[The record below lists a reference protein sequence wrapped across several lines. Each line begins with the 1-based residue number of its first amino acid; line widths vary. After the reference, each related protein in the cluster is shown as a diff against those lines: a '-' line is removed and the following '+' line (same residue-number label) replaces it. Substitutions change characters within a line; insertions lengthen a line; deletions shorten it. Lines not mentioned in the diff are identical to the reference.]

1 MTASGTGAGGLMLA
15 ARAERGADALVMAE
29 IPVPE
34 PGPADVLVKVAAAGL
49 APGMMRLL
57 AQGAF
62 RHLPTTLGHE
72 AAGTVAAVGAE
83 VTGFAPGDRV
93 RVHPNLTCRSC
104 RYCRT
109 DREMMCAQQA
119 MIGHA
124 AFGDVPMP
132 LYDAYHD
139 GGLAEY
145 VRVPHW
151 LLDPLPDAV
160 GFDVG
165 AKVHDLANAVRAL
178 KCAGL
183 PPAATL
189 VVTAATGTMGT
200 ATVKLAR
207 HFGVARL
214 LLVGRSAERLAAV
227 RGLADVP
234 AETVALEE
242 LPDGWAESGG
252 LTRALR
258 SLAPEGAD
266 AVLDFVPQ
274 GAATVQSMAA
284 LATGGTLVHMGA
296 NAAPLAVPPLLLM
309 RNCWRIVGTRAC
321 TRADAEQVL
330 QLLGR
335 GALTADELITHR
347 FPLAEAGRAVEAMQS
362 RDEPIWMSVVNP

>member
-1 MTASGTGAGGLMLA
+1 MTAMLA
-15 ARAERGADALVMAE
+15 ARAEKGSDAPRMTE

-34 PGPADVLVKVAAAGL
+34 PGPLDVLVKVAAAGL

-72 AAGTVAAVGAE
+72 AAGTVAAVGGA
-83 VTGFAPGDRV
+83 VTGVAPGDRV
-93 RVHPNLTCRSC
+93 RVHPNLTCRAC

-151 LLDPLPDAV
+151 LIDPLPDRV
-160 GFDVG
+160 GFDLG

-178 KCAGL
+178 KCADL
-183 PPAATL
+183 PLGGTL

-200 ATVKLAR
+200 AAVKLAP

-214 LLVGRSAERLAAV
+214 VLVGRSAERLEAV
-227 RGLADVP
+227 RALAGDVP
-234 AETVALEE
+234 ADAVALEE
-242 LPDGWAESGG
+242 LPDGWESSGRNDLAG
-252 LTRALR
+252 ALR
-258 SLAPEGAD
+258 RLVPEGAD
-266 AVLDFVPQ
+266 AVLDFVPEGPASAQ
-274 GAATVQSMAA
+274 AMTS

-296 NAAPLAVPPLLLM
+296 NRAPVPLPMAALM
-309 RNCWRIVGTRAC
+309 VNCWRVVGTRSC
-321 TRADAEQVL
+321 TRTDAAEVL
-330 QLLGR
+330 GLLGR
-335 GALTADELITHR
+335 GALEADELITHR
-347 FPLAEAGRAVEAMQS
+347 FPLAETGRAVAEMQS
-362 RDEPIWMSVVNP
+362 RAEPIWMAVVNP